1 MDTDLLVILV
11 VEDDEL
17 LQDMVLENS
26 IRTSP

>member
-1 MDTDLLVILV
+1 VDTDLLVILV